1 MRYRTD
7 MQMEKLKWLQV
18 IFFTLTILGTICL
31 CMDMFKQF
39 WMTCVLV
46 IGIGLLGYVIVD
58 ATIDSIESEVDRLLR
73 LLRENRKKEK
83 MKHDAGK
90 NKEVLNEGR

>member
-1 MRYRTD
+1 MRYRTN

-18 IFFTLTILGTICL
+18 IFFTLTIVGTICL

-73 LLRENRKKEK
+73 ENKKKEK

-90 NKEVLNEGR
+90 DKEVLNEGR